1 MPLADIPPLRPPRRA
16 KKPAAPSQGPAD
28 PGATTTLSGG
38 AETRAGPSNA
48 TRRKATPASIA
59 SEHAAPDSSG
69 IQTPRE
75 PTSDQG
81 HPMGDDSAVAQHD
94 GTSDISRHGRIRK
107 RTLRAEGHSGLSP

>member
-16 KKPAAPSQGPAD
+16 KKPAALSQGPAD

-48 TRRKATPASIA
+48 TSRKATPASIA

-69 IQTPRE
+69 IQTARE
-75 PTSDQG
+75 PTSDERRSG
-81 HPMGDDSAVAQHD
+81 KWGEGRSVA
-94 GTSDISRHGRIRK
+94 
-107 RTLRAEGHSGLSP
+107 TLQVNVALALK